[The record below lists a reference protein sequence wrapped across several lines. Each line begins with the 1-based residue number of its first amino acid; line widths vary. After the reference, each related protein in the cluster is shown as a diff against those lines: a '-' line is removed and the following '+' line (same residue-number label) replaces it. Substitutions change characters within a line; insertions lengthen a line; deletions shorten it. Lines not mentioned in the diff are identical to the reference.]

1 MLKEKT
7 SFYEGTKPTLTPM
20 RTLDSLLKDYRD
32 QTGVNVKPTLLKLDV
47 QGFELEAFKGA
58 IETLKTV
65 EVLVI
70 ETSLLQY
77 NEGSPLL
84 GEVLITLDCLG
95 FQVLEVLGLQRTGPQ
110 QVLIQVDFAFVKK
123 GSSLIDRANEG
134 AGIQQRLRM

>member
-1 MLKEKT
+1 VLKEKT

-32 QTGVNVKPTLLKLDV
+32 QTGVDIRPTLLKLDV

-58 IETLKTV
+58 METLSSV

-84 GEVLITLDCLG
+84 GEVLIALDCLG
-95 FQVLEVLGLQRTGPQ
+95 FQVLEVLGL
-110 QVLIQVDFAFVKK
+110 VKK
-123 GSSLIDRANEG
+123 
-134 AGIQQRLRM
+134 